1 MGGGWSQAEHQGPQA
16 PMTVCPDGWG
26 STDQILNSHHTN
38 LCPDPEV
45 REPCRQ
51 VFIAGDC

>member
-1 MGGGWSQAEHQGPQA
+1 MGGEWSQVVYWGPQA
-16 PMTVCPDGWG
+16 PRTACPDGWG
-26 STDQILNSHHTN
+26 STDQILNSPHTN
-38 LCPDPEV
+38 LCPDFQV